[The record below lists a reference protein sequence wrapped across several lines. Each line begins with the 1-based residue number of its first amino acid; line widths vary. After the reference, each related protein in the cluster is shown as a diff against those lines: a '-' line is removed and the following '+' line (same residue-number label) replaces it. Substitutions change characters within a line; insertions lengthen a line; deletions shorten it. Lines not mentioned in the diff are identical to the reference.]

1 MIDTTHEIRIKRLRF
16 RSWHRG
22 CKETDLILG
31 TYADHKLAA
40 LSTGE
45 LDIYEALL
53 EEHDADIWNWIS
65 EREPCPEASYLPL
78 IETLRNFRS
87 F

>member
-1 MIDTTHEIRIKRLRF
+1 MEPTRENRIKRLYF

-31 TYADHKLAA
+31 AFADHKLPV
-40 LSTGE
+40 LSTE
-45 LDIYEALL
+45 SLDIYEALL
-53 EEHDADIWNWIS
+53 EEHDADIWNWLVG
-65 EREPCPEASYLPL
+65 RETCPHPAYLPL
-78 IETLRNFRS
+78 LDELRGFRS